1 MNEALCRLMSY
12 WLRVVI
18 MQPFFC
24 VNAQAV
30 LVSDELF
37 RILKKFRPAFLH
49 LSLWFLLLIG
59 VAWLIPAHAEEV
71 RVAALSST
79 AAHHEEDST
88 EAMPVEFMNR
98 HIFTIRSGFMGYSQ
112 EERAMAIRHR
122 IEAAMAKGGNDYIS
136 FRPATEGGRFVELNG
151 LAVFQ
156 IRPGDLD
163 TLTGE
168 SLDEVA
174 NNAAQNLKI
183 AVREAREQGNTD
195 QMLKGIRFV
204 ALASVFFF
212 LACRIIY
219 WLGKWITGRLLS
231 WVAGYEAK
239 LAVAIKPQQAIHALI
254 FLVRLAKWSL
264 LIMAGYQWATISL
277 RQFPYTRPWG
287 EQLQSYLIDT
297 IVGILSAI
305 AGALPSLLVV
315 FLIILLTQFTS
326 KMLKAFFARIESG
339 EVTVQWMSEDT
350 ARPTRKLTQALLWVF
365 AIAMAYPYFPGSNTE
380 AFKGLSVL
388 VGLMLS
394 IGGAGVIGQAAS
406 GLIMI
411 YSRVLREGEYVK
423 IGEIEGLVTEVGIF
437 STKMRTSSG
446 EEVNVP
452 NAMIGNSTTVNSSRL
467 TEGNALV
474 IHTTVTIGYNTPWR
488 QVHALLLRAAENT
501 PGLRSVPKPF
511 VSQSALS
518 DFYIEYRLC
527 AQIDRPE
534 IRRITLTALHAN
546 IQDVFNEFGV
556 QIMSPHYENDPLEKV
571 WVPKEQWFAAP
582 AEEGVN
588 SESD

>member
-1 MNEALCRLMSY
+1 MKACKNLSTRKYRLCYQL
-12 WLRVVI
+12 
-18 MQPFFC
+18 
-24 VNAQAV
+24 
-30 LVSDELF
+30 
-37 RILKKFRPAFLH
+37 FLH
-49 LSLWFLLLIG
+49 LLLPLLILIS
-59 VAWLIPAHAEEV
+59 VAWSIPAHAEEV

-79 AAHHEEDST
+79 AAHHHGEDST

-98 HIFTIRSGFMGYSQ
+98 HIFTIRSDYMGYSQ

-122 IEAAMAKGGNDYIS
+122 IEAAMAKGGDDHIS
-136 FRPATEGGRFVELNG
+136 FRPAPEGGRFIELNG
-151 LAVFQ
+151 LAVFK

-163 TLTGE
+163 PLTGE
-168 SLDEVA
+168 SLEEVA

-212 LACRIIY
+212 IACRIIY
-219 WLGKWITGRLLS
+219 WLGMWITGRLLS
-231 WVAGYEAK
+231 WVAGYENK
-239 LAVAIKPQQAIHALI
+239 LAVAIQPQHAIHALI

-297 IVGILSAI
+297 IEGILSAI
-305 AGALPSLLVV
+305 LGALPNLLVV
-315 FLIILLTQFTS
+315 FLIILLTQFMS

-339 EVTVQWMSEDT
+339 QVTVEWMSEDT

-394 IGGAGVIGQAAS
+394 IGGAGVVGQAAS

-423 IGEIEGLVTEVGIF
+423 VGEIEGVVTEVGIF

-452 NAMIGNSTTVNSSRL
+452 NAMIGSSTTVNSSRL
-467 TEGNALV
+467 TEGKGLV
-474 IHTTVTIGYNTPWR
+474 VHTSVTIGYNTPWR
-488 QVHALLLRAAENT
+488 QVHALLMRAAEST
-501 PGLRSVPKPF
+501 PGIRSVPRPF
-511 VSQSALS
+511 VSQSELS
-518 DFYIEYRLC
+518 DFYVEYRLC
-527 AQIDRPE
+527 AQVDRPE
-534 IRRITLTALHAN
+534 IRRITMTALHAN

-556 QIMSPHYENDPLEKV
+556 QILSPHYENDPSEKV

-582 AEEGVN
+582 AEEGVD

>member
-1 MNEALCRLMSY
+1 MKACKKNLSRRKYRLCYQL
-12 WLRVVI
+12 
-18 MQPFFC
+18 
-24 VNAQAV
+24 
-30 LVSDELF
+30 
-37 RILKKFRPAFLH
+37 FLH
-49 LSLWFLLLIG
+49 LLLPLLILIS
-59 VAWLIPAHAEEV
+59 VVWSIPAHAEEV

-79 AAHHEEDST
+79 AAHHHGEDST
-88 EAMPVEFMNR
+88 VSMPVEFMNR
-98 HIFTIRSGFMGYSQ
+98 HIFTIRSDSMGYSQ
-112 EERAMAIRHR
+112 EERAMSIRHR
-122 IEAAMAKGGNDYIS
+122 IEAAMEKGGDDHIS
-136 FRPATEGGRFVELNG
+136 FRPTPEGGRFIELNG
-151 LAVFQ
+151 RAVFQ

-163 TLTGE
+163 PLTGE
-168 SLDEVA
+168 SVDEVA

-183 AVREAREQGNTD
+183 AVREAREQSNTD
-195 QMLKGIRFV
+195 VMLKGVRFA

-219 WLGKWITGRLLS
+219 WVGTWITGRLLR
-231 WVAGYEAK
+231 WMAGYEAK
-239 LAVAIKPQQAIHALI
+239 LAIAIQPQHAIHALI
-254 FLVRLAKWSL
+254 FLVSLVKWAL

-297 IVGILSAI
+297 IEGILSAI
-305 AGALPSLLVV
+305 LGALPNLLVV

-388 VGLMLS
+388 VGIMLS
-394 IGGAGVIGQAAS
+394 IGGAGVVGQAAS

-423 IGEIEGLVTEVGIF
+423 IGEIEGVVTAVGIF

-452 NAMIGNSTTVNSSRL
+452 NATIGNSTTVNSSRL
-467 TEGNALV
+467 TEGNALIV
-474 IHTTVTIGYNTPWR
+474 HTTVTIGYNTPWR
-488 QVHALLLRAAENT
+488 QVHALLMRAAENYSR
-501 PGLRSVPKPF
+501 PS
-511 VSQSALS
+511 
-518 DFYIEYRLC
+518 LC
-527 AQIDRPE
+527 AQAFCYPVG
-534 IRRITLTALHAN
+534 A
-546 IQDVFNEFGV
+546 F
-556 QIMSPHYENDPLEKV
+556 
-571 WVPKEQWFAAP
+571 
-582 AEEGVN
+582 
-588 SESD
+588 